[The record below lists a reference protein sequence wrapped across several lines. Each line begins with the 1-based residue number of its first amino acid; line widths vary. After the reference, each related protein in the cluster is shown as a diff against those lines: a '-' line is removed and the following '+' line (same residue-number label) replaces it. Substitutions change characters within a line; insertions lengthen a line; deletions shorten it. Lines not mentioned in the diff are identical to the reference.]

1 MVPAKI
7 DQVREIEPERLRY
20 FLEHRESPD
29 IPAEI
34 QDYILKLDC
43 VARLTHKNN
52 LSVRKA
58 IERIQQE
65 FPGTTFAQARSVY
78 YDALDY
84 FYLDD
89 RLSARAWD
97 NVYAEQFEDMKKLAI
112 AANKLEIAYK
122 CAVKA
127 HELRT
132 KERES
137 KDINWTA
144 PVFLINTTVTAE
156 SLGFKSQKLADIAH
170 RNEDDKLR
178 EMIMGLATT
187 DAEKARM
194 LADAGIKAVVV
205 EQAEELI
212 PDEQ

>member
-1 MVPAKI
+1 MVPSKLE
-7 DQVREIEPERLRY
+7 QVQDLEPEKIQY
-20 FLEHRESPD
+20 FLEHRDSPD
-29 IPAEI
+29 IPANI

-43 VARLTHKNN
+43 VARLMHKNN
-52 LSVRKA
+52 LSVRRV
-58 IERIQQE
+58 IEMVQQE
-65 FPGTTFAQARSVY
+65 FPGTTLAQARAVY

-89 RLSARAWD
+89 RLSARSWD
-97 NVYAEQFEDMKKLAI
+97 NVYAEQFEDMKRLAI

-137 KDINWTA
+137 KDVNWTA
-144 PVFLINTTVTAE
+144 PVFLISTTVSPE

-170 RNEDDKLR
+170 RNEDEKLR

-194 LADAGIKAVVV
+194 LSEAGIKAVVIENQP
-205 EQAEELI
+205 EQ

>member
-1 MVPAKI
+1 
-7 DQVREIEPERLRY
+7 
-20 FLEHRESPD
+20 
-29 IPAEI
+29 
-34 QDYILKLDC
+34 
-43 VARLTHKNN
+43 VARLMHKNN
-52 LSVRKA
+52 LSVRRV
-58 IERIQQE
+58 IEMVQQE
-65 FPGTTFAQARSVY
+65 FPGTTLAQARAVY

-97 NVYAEQFEDMKKLAI
+97 NVYAEQFEDMKRLAI

-137 KDINWTA
+137 KDVNWTA
-144 PVFLINTTVTAE
+144 PVFLISTTVSPE

-170 RNEDDKLR
+170 RNEDEKLR

-194 LADAGIKAVVV
+194 LSEAGIKAVVIENQP
-205 EQAEELI
+205 EQ